1 MKGATYCLGQFS
13 ALDISLLCYYNS
25 LTMGLT
31 RSSAGTL
38 YNQILAALVG
48 AIRAGEIGVGDKL
61 PTEADLVD
69 TYGVSRTTARRAL
82 DELHRQGL
90 VRREPGRGTFLAD
103 PKIHADLPY
112 LHSFSEEIRRLGYEP
127 GARLLTREEVV
138 ADPKIA
144 ERLGVGA
151 GSPAMYVRRLRTADG
166 HPIFVCD
173 SHLPLERFPALRQA
187 DYSVNSLYKLF
198 EEVVGKRISRAAQ
211 WISAGA
217 ADAEVAELLELEA
230 GSPILKLERVT
241 YVAREE
247 PVESVGAHFHPERYR
262 HYSELVPQP
271 VMVADLTGREGK
283 G

>member
-1 MKGATYCLGQFS
+1 MNL
-13 ALDISLLCYYNS
+13 
-25 LTMGLT
+25 M

-38 YNQILAALVG
+38 YHQILAELMG
-48 AIRAGEIGVGDKL
+48 SIRAGDIGVGDKL
-61 PTEADLVD
+61 PTEADLSG

-127 GARLLTREEVV
+127 GVRLLNRKESAADERDAARLDV
-138 ADPKIA
+138 
-144 ERLGVGA
+144 GVGT
-151 GSPAMYVRRLRTADG
+151 PVMYVRRLRTADG

-173 SHLPLERFPALRQA
+173 SHLPLERCPALRGA

-198 EEVVGKRISRAAQ
+198 EEVVGKKIVRAAQ
-211 WISAGA
+211 WISAGN
-217 ADAEVAELLELEA
+217 ADKEVAELLELDIGA
-230 GSPILKLERVT
+230 PVLTLERVT
-241 YVAREE
+241 YVEGEE
-247 PVESVGAHFHPERYR
+247 PVESVRAYFHPERYR

-271 VMVADLTGREGK
+271 VMIADLA
-283 G
+283 